1 MLLKWKAFVVKKG
14 NCYCFLKID
23 GAHLKICIFISSLIF
38 FLQGKVWDESRV
50 VPGISP

>member
-1 MLLKWKAFVVKKG
+1 MESICCKKKEIATVV
-14 NCYCFLKID
+14 LKID